1 MNDINIIVVL
11 VLFMLVVYFYVGF
24 SKKGLGYFG
33 KYI

>member
-24 SKKGLGYFG
+24 IKKGLGYFG